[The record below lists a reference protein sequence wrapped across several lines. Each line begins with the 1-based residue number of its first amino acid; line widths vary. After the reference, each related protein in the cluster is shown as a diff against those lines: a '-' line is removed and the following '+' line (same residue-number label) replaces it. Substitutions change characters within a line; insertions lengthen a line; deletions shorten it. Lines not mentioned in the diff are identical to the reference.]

1 MPRAHLATRISLRTI
16 VAGASIVAAAI
27 MPARSAAAQVVSTP
41 LATTAKPRLIA
52 ARRTHPIHLDGVLD
66 EQDWALAGVATSF
79 TQRFPDPGKP
89 ATFQTQVR
97 ILYDDDAIYV
107 GARMFDP
114 HPDSIVAPM
123 ARRDP
128 QDIYS
133 DWFDVIF
140 DGYHDRRTGFRFG
153 VNPAGTKLD
162 VYHFNDGDDDDA
174 WDARWDVATRIDS
187 LGWTAEYRIP
197 LSQLRFH
204 GSALEQTWGL
214 NFYRDVARR
223 DEWTFWSPY
232 PPTAPGFVSNF
243 GDLGGLTGLEPA
255 SPIDVVPYVSTHT
268 VTNDSRSSNP
278 LTRGTSAS
286 ATAGADVRLGLGS
299 AMSLH
304 GTINPDFGQVEVDP
318 AVLNLSAVETFFP
331 EKRPFFL
338 EGSGI
343 FEFGALP
350 VSAQYGSSRFVHW
363 RRIGRTPQLSP
374 SATFSDVPDQTTIL
388 GAAKLSGRTSSGL
401 SLGLVDAV
409 TSREDART
417 IDGDGRDR
425 TVGVEPRT
433 NYFVGRMKKDLEDGR
448 TTLGVLAT
456 SVNRSMDAAFTPYL
470 RSDAYLFGVDGS
482 RASANRR
489 WTLGGYWLGSR
500 VNGSSAAIAA
510 TQQSSVRYYGR
521 PDAGYIALDTTR
533 RSLTG
538 HDASAG
544 VVYQGTPIFGSL
556 QLRETTPGFEMN
568 DLGYLARS
576 DARSLAAAIGAT
588 HDASSSVLRSTRVTA
603 YTINAWNLGGDGFH
617 HEIGFTSSAELRSLW
632 SVSARAAILPASL
645 DDRLTRGGPLVA
657 SPMRWTS
664 SGSVQTDLRRKLI
677 GSLAASLNH
686 GGTSGRE
693 WSVTPS
699 LIYRPITKLELSLAP
714 ALDVVHGA
722 TQYVSTVADSSN
734 AQTGQRDYVFAD
746 LDQRTL
752 SVSARADWSLTNSL
766 SVQMFVQPFVSAAR
780 FSGYEALRAPGT
792 FHFDVFGKDRGTVA
806 SLPGGRVSID
816 PDGSGP
822 EAAFT
827 LGDEQNETSFVSRA
841 IRVNG
846 VIRWEYRSG
855 SAIYLVWQQTRD
867 GSAVLDDATLA
878 RDVGRVFGLPAKNV
892 IYLKASYR
900 FGR

>member
-1 MPRAHLATRISLRTI
+1 MI
-16 VAGASIVAAAI
+16 VAFLAI
-27 MPARSAAAQVVSTP
+27 AGSARSQSST
-41 LATTAKPRLIA
+41 ATAKPKLTA
-52 ARRTHPIHLDGVLD
+52 ARRTHPVHLDGVLD
-66 EQDWALAGVATSF
+66 EPDWALAGVATSF

-89 ATFQTQVR
+89 ATFQTEVR
-97 ILYDDDAIYV
+97 ILYDADAIYV

-153 VNPAGTKLD
+153 VNPVGTKLD

-255 SPIDVVPYVSTHT
+255 SPVDVVPYISTHT
-268 VTNDSRSSNP
+268 VTNDARASNP

-286 ATAGADVRLGLGS
+286 ATVGGDVRLGLGS
-299 AMSLH
+299 ALSLH

-338 EGSGI
+338 EGAGI

-363 RRIGRTPQLSP
+363 RRIGRTPQLTPEAS
-374 SATFSDVPDQTTIL
+374 FSDVPDQTTIL
-388 GAAKLSGRTSSGL
+388 GAAKLTGRTSSGL
-401 SLGLVDAV
+401 SLGFVDAV
-409 TSREDART
+409 TSRENAHT
-417 IDGDGRDR
+417 IDGDGRDG

-433 NYFVGRMKKDLEDGR
+433 NYFVGRIKKDFDEGR
-448 TTLGVLAT
+448 ATLGVLST
-456 SVNRSMDAAFTPYL
+456 SINRSMDAAFTPYL
-470 RSDAYLFGVDGS
+470 RSDAYLFGVDGT

-500 VNGSSAAIAA
+500 VSGSSAAIAA
-510 TQQSSVRYYGR
+510 AQQSSVRYYGR
-521 PDAGYIALDTTR
+521 PNAPYLALDTAR
-533 RSLTG
+533 RSLLG

-544 VVYQGTPIFGSL
+544 IVYQGIPVFGSV

-576 DARSLAAAIGAT
+576 DVRSLAAAIGVT
-588 HDASSSVLRSTRVTA
+588 HDASSSVLRSTRATA
-603 YTINAWNLGGDGFH
+603 YTINAWNFGGDAFY

-632 SVSARAAILPASL
+632 SVSGRAAILPASL

-657 SPMRWTS
+657 SPARWTA
-664 SGSVQTDLRRKLI
+664 SGSVQSDLRSKVI
-677 GSLAASLNH
+677 ANVAASLNR
-686 GGTSGRE
+686 GGTAGNE
-693 WSVTPS
+693 WSLTPS
-699 LIYRPITKLELSLAP
+699 VIYRPFTKLQLSLAP
-714 ALDVVHGA
+714 SLDVVRDG
-722 TQYVSTVADSSN
+722 TQYVRTVVDSSN
-734 AQTGQRDYVFAD
+734 ARTGARDYVFAN
-746 LDQRTL
+746 LRQRTL
-752 SVSARADWSLTNSL
+752 SVSARADWSLSNAL
-766 SVQMFVQPFVSAAR
+766 SVQLFAQPFVSAAT
-780 FSGYEALRAPGT
+780 FSGYEALRAPRT
-792 FHFDVFGKDRGTVA
+792 FDFDVFGKDRGTVQ
-806 SLPGGRVSID
+806 SLPNGRVSID

-822 EAAFT
+822 SPAFT

-846 VIRWEYRSG
+846 VVRWEYRSG

-867 GSAVLDDATLA
+867 GTATLDDASLI
-878 RDVGRVFGLPAKNV
+878 RDASRVFGVPAKNV